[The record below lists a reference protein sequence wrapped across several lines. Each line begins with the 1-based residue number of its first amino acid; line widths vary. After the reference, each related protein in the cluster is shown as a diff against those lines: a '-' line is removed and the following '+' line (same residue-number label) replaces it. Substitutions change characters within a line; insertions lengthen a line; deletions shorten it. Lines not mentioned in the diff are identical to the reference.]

1 MKKSKLA
8 TLLLSA
14 LLTLSLGAF
23 CTACDMGNLGGI
35 LGGTSSTGSE
45 STGSESTGEDSTG
58 SESTGGESTG
68 EDSTG
73 SESTGGDSAGGDISI
88 EEPSDDKGINLPV
101 IPV

>member
-1 MKKSKLA
+1 MKKSKLV

-23 CTACDMGNLGGI
+23 CTACDMSSLGNLGGFF
-35 LGGTSSTGSE
+35 GSEATGSESTGSESTGSE
-45 STGSESTGEDSTG
+45 STGSESTGE
-58 SESTGGESTG
+58 E
-68 EDSTG
+68 STG
-73 SESTGGDSAGGDISI
+73 SESTGGDVSI